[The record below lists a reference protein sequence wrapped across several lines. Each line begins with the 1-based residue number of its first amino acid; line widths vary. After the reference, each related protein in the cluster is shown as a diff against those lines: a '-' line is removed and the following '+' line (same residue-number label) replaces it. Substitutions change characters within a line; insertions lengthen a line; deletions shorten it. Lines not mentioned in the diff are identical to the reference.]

1 MKYELIELIVYVV
14 ILFIF
19 LYATYTLA
27 KKNTEFSV
35 FNLAFC
41 FLLVTFD
48 SFLITMAVQF
58 YIIWILYFNWANK
71 EELKEKNKEN
81 GNDKIDK

>member
-1 MKYELIELIVYVV
+1 MKYELIALTVYII
-14 ILFIF
+14 ILLSF
-19 LYATYTLA
+19 LYVTYILA
-27 KKNTEFSV
+27 KKNTEFIV

-41 FLLVTFD
+41 VLLVTFD

>member
-1 MKYELIELIVYVV
+1 MKYELIALTVYII
-14 ILFIF
+14 ILLSF
-19 LYATYTLA
+19 LYVTYILA

-41 FLLVTFD
+41 VLLVTFD